1 MCRYLLFLKL
11 HKEGERTMMCPT
23 YDIDICWHTH
33 MSSPHAYK
41 AHTEALLA
49 RHHSHDDS
57 INDRSPGAKLSTLQ
71 KTSEQR
77 FQAAGHSFF
86 RAGGMFRG
94 TPPLLTPAQRA
105 AALHSPARAR
115 LPLSVPPHCHCHCPV
130 HGSALSVKSG

>member
-1 MCRYLLFLKL
+1 
-11 HKEGERTMMCPT
+11 MCPT

-41 AHTEALLA
+41 THTEALLA

-57 INDRSPGAKLSTLQ
+57 INDRSPGARLSTLQ